1 VKLNSSKVQLNVI
14 PTILSDFFTKI
25 IKDSQ
30 LLFEEKHITVHQ
42 HIPSDLIVSI
52 DEVQLQDVVI
62 NLFSN
67 SIKFMDPG
75 GMITIAAERKN
86 DDITISVTDTGI
98 GLTEEQLAHIF
109 EEFYKADPSR
119 HEVGSSGLGLT
130 ICKRIIEWHGGR
142 IWATS
147 PGLGKGSTFYFT
159 IPFSEEKL
167 H

>member
-1 VKLNSSKVQLNVI
+1 
-14 PTILSDFFTKI
+14 
-25 IKDSQ
+25 
-30 LLFEEKHITVHQ
+30 
-42 HIPSDLIVSI
+42 
-52 DEVQLQDVVI
+52 
-62 NLFSN
+62 
-67 SIKFMDPG
+67 MDPG